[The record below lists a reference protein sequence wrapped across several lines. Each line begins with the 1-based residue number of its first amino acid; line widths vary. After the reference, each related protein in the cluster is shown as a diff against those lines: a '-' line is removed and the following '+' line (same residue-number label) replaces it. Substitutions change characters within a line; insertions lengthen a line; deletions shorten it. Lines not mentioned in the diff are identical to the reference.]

1 MVWVLSLTQ
10 TDIGASLAVTVPEV
24 KNMTWEDGSAQL
36 ISDKLVPER
45 INETSDTIVEGAIL
59 RTEPASGEKVSP
71 QTPIKVFVSSGAP
84 KESVPQLVGLDQASA
99 EAKLVELGFV
109 VGTISSAHSSTI
121 PLGVV
126 MATDPGAPNEA
137 SLGTAVNLTISDGL
151 VTIPDV
157 TNKAI
162 GEATAL
168 LSALQLEVITQ
179 ADMGCSGGL
188 VSGQSISG
196 DQAQKSRVTITY
208 CGAA

>member
-1 MVWVLSLTQ
+1 
-10 TDIGASLAVTVPEV
+10 
-24 KNMTWEDGSAQL
+24 
-36 ISDKLVPER
+36 
-45 INETSDTIVEGAIL
+45 
-59 RTEPASGEKVSP
+59 
-71 QTPIKVFVSSGAP
+71 
-84 KESVPQLVGLDQASA
+84 
-99 EAKLVELGFV
+99 
-109 VGTISSAHSSTI
+109 
-121 PLGVV
+121 